1 MSSPVFVFT
10 VTETPSTQFLVNP
23 DSDPVAIRVEGKAN
37 FKNSATIKDFI
48 ERMLK
53 QGKRSLVVDFEAC
66 TGMDSTFLGVIAGAA
81 LQLRKCEPR
90 GSLVLTHLNERNDE
104 LVHNLG
110 LNRLLTVDNGQ
121 SVSAE
126 DTAFLQHTL
135 VSDEIAAARQVL
147 EAHRNLVEA
156 DDHNAAKFR
165 DVMDYCRQ
173 QIDGS

>member
-1 MSSPVFVFT
+1 MTDAPK
-10 VTETPSTQFLVNP
+10 TQFLVNP
-23 DSDPVAIRVEGKAN
+23 DSDPVAVRVEGKATFQN
-37 FKNSATIKDFI
+37 CGTIKDFVA
-48 ERMLK
+48 RMIAD
-53 QGKRSLVVDFEAC
+53 GKRNFVFDFEAC

-81 LQLRKCEPR
+81 LQLRKTDPR

-121 SVSAE
+121 SVSAA

-147 EAHRNLVEA
+147 EAHRNLVSA
-156 DDHNAAKFR
+156 DGDNEAKFR
-165 DVMDYCRQ
+165 DVIEYCQQ
-173 QIDGS
+173 QIDQG